1 MVCCIK
7 LLSTT
12 IRNRRGNSNKNKNNN
27 NHNNNN
33 SSKDKRPHE
42 TVVPDTEII
51 MCFDSNRKFINFRK
65 LWTLKGT
72 TRHRTSTLASVKSAI
87 ERENAT
93 DVKYFLISVGTNDI
107 DTKEPTDIITEY
119 TDIVDLLR
127 RKYPGIKIIIN
138 ELPPRKEKY
147 DDKVTHMNRLLGDL
161 CWQNDFLS
169 LVDQSK
175 LREDIDKT
183 MYDDKHVHRRSFY
196 LYAGNIKRAL
206 RKAYGRPEP
215 LRGDTERDP

>member
-1 MVCCIK
+1 M
-7 LLSTT
+7 
-12 IRNRRGNSNKNKNNN
+12 
-27 NHNNNN
+27 
-33 SSKDKRPHE
+33 
-42 TVVPDTEII
+42 
-51 MCFDSNRKFINFRK
+51 
-65 LWTLKGT
+65 
-72 TRHRTSTLASVKSAI
+72 KSAI

-138 ELPPRKEKY
+138 ELPPRKEQY

-175 LREDIDKT
+175 LRENIETT
-183 MYDDKHVHRRSFY
+183 MYDDIHVHMRSFY